1 MGVAYEAGVFA
12 ADEILLPA
20 VGEPAEGGFEERHLD
35 ASALSGRAAPAEGG
49 QYGVGREQAAH
60 YVRDRDAHLRRL
72 PAGLARNTHD
82 AAPRLH
88 QEVVAGTVLVRAR
101 PEARD
106 GAVDEIGVL
115 LPQSFVAEAELF
127 ECATPPVFDQNVG
140 LCRERLDPLQPYFVL
155 EVDPDRTLV
164 AVDGEEV
171 GRLAAGER
179 WAPVAGGVSPL
190 LVVRPHNAPAAVAT
204 PTR

>member
-20 VGEPAEGGFEERHLD
+20 VGEPSEGGLEERHLD
-35 ASALSGRAAPAEGG
+35 ASALSGRAAPVEGG

-115 LPQSFVAEAELF
+115 LPQSFVAEAELL
-127 ECATPPVFDQNVG
+127 ESAAPPVFDQDVG
-140 LCRERLDPLQPYFVL
+140 PCRERLDPLQPLLVL

-164 AVDGEEV
+164 PVDGEKI

-179 WAPVAGGVSPL
+179 WAPVAGAPPPPPGPDPL
-190 LVVRPHNAPAAVAT
+190 PG
-204 PTR
+204 